1 MSGAGGEQKRLGVGL
16 VLASTVPF
24 ALSGV
29 FTRLIAADVWTVLC
43 WRGLTGGLVVVAYV
57 KWRQG
62 AAGLP
67 LEWRFWVL
75 ASIGTLAS
83 IAFLFAFRLTYVA
96 NVALI
101 YTLVPF
107 VAALLEWLF
116 LRERVRREVLVTALI
131 SALGVAVIVGGGLG
145 APKFLGDALALA
157 MTGLFALYTVLIRV
171 FAGTP
176 AVLAGAVSSLQLFVL
191 GMIVG
196 DPLAISAADF
206 GLVCVFGL
214 SFAVASIMWT
224 EGARRI
230 AAAEAGLLAGGE
242 TPFAIVFAWI
252 FLAEFPP
259 VATLIGGAIVLGAV
273 FWRAF
278 RDARDFSSSAR

>member
-1 MSGAGGEQKRLGVGL
+1 MEYDRRLEGGRLTIAARGQRRLGVGL
-16 VLASTVPF
+16 VLASTLPF

-43 WRGLTGGLVVVAYV
+43 WRGLIGGLIIVAYV
-57 KWRQG
+57 KWRRG
-62 AAGLP
+62 AVGLP
-67 LEWRFWVL
+67 
-75 ASIGTLAS
+75 
-83 IAFLFAFRLTYVA
+83 
-96 NVALI
+96 
-101 YTLVPF
+101 
-107 VAALLEWLF
+107 LEWLF

-131 SALGVAVIVGGGLG
+131 SALGVAVIVGGGQG

-157 MTGLFALYTVLIRV
+157 MTGFFALYSVLIRV
-171 FAGTP
+171 FPGTP
-176 AVLAGAVSSLQLFVL
+176 AVLAGAASSLQLFVL
-191 GMIVG
+191 GLIIT
-196 DPLAISAADF
+196 DPLAISGRDF
-206 GLVCVFGL
+206 GLICAFGL
-214 SFAVASIMWT
+214 SFAVASILWT

-252 FLAEFPP
+252 FLVEFPP